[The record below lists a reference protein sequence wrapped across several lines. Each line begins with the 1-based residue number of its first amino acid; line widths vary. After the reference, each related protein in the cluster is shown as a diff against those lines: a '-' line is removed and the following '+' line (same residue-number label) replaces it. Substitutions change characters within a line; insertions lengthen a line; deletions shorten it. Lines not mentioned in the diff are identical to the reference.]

1 MSNGGKIGNYF
12 QGFVVLLSYAMCL
25 LSLLWLYIQFSDSSS
40 VHNILVFNAK
50 AIGVICAIIGVDVIV
65 RENIVMAGP
74 ISIEI
79 VPECTSLPFLAIF
92 LAGIMAFPTDI
103 RQKLGGVLLGVIGL
117 SLLNIIRMLCL
128 LLVGMFIPSIFDTA
142 HILVGQSLMI
152 VATVVMWLFW
162 WKRTLNDEGI
172 QS

>member
-1 MSNGGKIGNYF
+1 M
-12 QGFVVLLSYAMCL
+12 
-25 LSLLWLYIQFSDSSS
+25 
-40 VHNILVFNAK
+40 
-50 AIGVICAIIGVDVIV
+50 IGVDVMV
-65 RENIVMAGP
+65 RENIVMTGP

-79 VPECTSLPFLAIF
+79 VPECTSLPYLAIF

-103 RQKLGGVLLGVIGL
+103 RQKLWGVLLGVIGL
-117 SLLNIIRMLCL
+117 SLLNIIRMLCI

-142 HILVGQSLMI
+142 HVLVGQSLMI